1 MKQFY
6 SASAWSVFKRKLK
19 QRFHHLTDADLVG
32 IEAEEGIGCERS
44 TMLERLQR
52 LAGRSALEIA
62 RLAEEAAE
70 ESSPHSRRLM
80 ISAKEKL
87 LGPIWLGGTTPDRTG
102 TSAA

>member
-1 MKQFY
+1 MKQLY

-32 IEAEEGIGCERS
+32 IEAEEGIGREPA
-44 TMLERLQR
+44 TILERLQR
-52 LAGRSALEIA
+52 LAGRSAFEIA
-62 RLAEEAAE
+62 RVAEEAAE
-70 ESSPHSRRLM
+70 ESCPRSQRLK

-87 LGPIWLGGTTPDRTG
+87 LGPIWLGGTTPDRTS